1 MAGPDLATAWCSGVG
16 LSRSAHATAS
26 EGEAAAVSVRAP
38 HSCVAACGSG
48 EAACGSA
55 AAAEGDAAEGAAPA
69 AGKGAGAGQGGACGA
84 AAAGAA
90 AGGAGAAAGA
100 AAAGALI
107 PQSSREG
114 AECGA
119 RRDAAPEAASTRKA
133 KRARGAPG
141 GATGPQVALPSDY
154 RGRCAPRWAGSSAAR
169 RKATRQAERVAH
181 IQTLSAHAVVQCR
194 TGADQPGGP
203 VLSLPYPRPSSRM
216 QVEPRAL
223 PGRARPAGRR
233 AAPHAGRGGAA
244 IRAALAAARGGAQG
258 RRRAPSFSCRLS
270 AAVRAMRGL
279 GRPLWMQGPG
289 RADAAILAGCFQGSQ
304 HCIMHIASSTR
315 PVTHTCACQA
325 SGSCWTAPA
334 RIAFKIL
341 HLDLHFPARER
352 AGDTGLLDHLLKH
365 LADEAVSPC
374 GEVLRRRQNAQGHME
389 YWLQPPAATP
399 AGARAHAALHA
410 QGGAWPVVPY
420 PDFSYCMRCSDSCS
434 R

>member
-16 LSRSAHATAS
+16 LSRSADATAS
-26 EGEAAAVSVRAP
+26 EGEAAAASAPAP
-38 HSCVAACGSG
+38 HGCVAACGSG
-48 EAACGSA
+48 EANCGSA
-55 AAAEGDAAEGAAPA
+55 AAAEGAAAEGAAPA

-100 AAAGALI
+100 AAAGALV

-114 AECGA
+114 AERGA
-119 RRDAAPEAASTRKA
+119 RQAASARKA
-133 KRARGAPG
+133 KRARAAAG

-154 RGRCAPRWAGSSAAR
+154 RGRCAPRWAGSSGAPPQGN
-169 RKATRQAERVAH
+169 RQAEQVAH
-181 IQTLSAHAVVQCR
+181 IQTLSAHAVVQRR

-203 VLSLPYPRPSSRM
+203 VLSLPYPKPSSRM

-223 PGRARPAGRR
+223 PGRARPARRR

-279 GRPLWMQGPG
+279 WRPDWMQGPG

-304 HCIMHIASSTR
+304 HCIMHTASSTR

-334 RIAFKIL
+334 PIA
-341 HLDLHFPARER
+341 
-352 AGDTGLLDHLLKH
+352 
-365 LADEAVSPC
+365 
-374 GEVLRRRQNAQGHME
+374 
-389 YWLQPPAATP
+389 
-399 AGARAHAALHA
+399 
-410 QGGAWPVVPY
+410 
-420 PDFSYCMRCSDSCS
+420 
-434 R
+434 